1 MKLNIIRE
9 HIDIIDQK
17 LIKLLNDR
25 MEQAVMSRKLK
36 ETVEDTGREKF
47 IIDRIRDS
55 SRGLL
60 NPDFTEKLYK
70 MIIEESKRLQNEKKR
85 IIGFQGE
92 HGAYSE
98 EAAKAW
104 DKDIVTVPCVEFAD
118 VFEGVE
124 AGLFDYGIV
133 PVENNLGGIVGEVNS
148 LLLEKDLYVID
159 ALDIAVSHCLMMLPG
174 TDYREIRNAYS
185 HSQALSQCRE
195 FLSRNKLDPVPYY
208 DTAGAARMI
217 SNKHLKG
224 SAAIASK
231 LSAKLYNLEI
241 IKENVQD
248 LDNNRT
254 RFFIISRDNLKDF
267 KGSKGPK
274 GSKCSIVFSTE
285 HKAGTL
291 FSVLDE
297 FAKEK
302 INLTRIES
310 VPAAPGEF
318 AFFLDFLA
326 QEGSEEVKVIFEKLS
341 KITTNLKVLGFYN
354 ERNM

>member
-1 MKLNIIRE
+1 MKLNLLRE
-9 HIDIIDQK
+9 NIDIIDQK

-36 ETVEDTGREKF
+36 EKVEDTGREENVIEK
-47 IIDRIRDS
+47 IRDS
-55 SRGLL
+55 STGLL
-60 NPDFTEKLYK
+60 DPDFTEKLYRL
-70 MIIEESKRLQNEKKR
+70 IIEESKKLQNEKKM

-98 EAAKAW
+98 EAAKVW
-104 DKDIVTVPCVEFAD
+104 NRNIVTVPCVEFAD

-148 LLLEKDLYVID
+148 LLLKKDLKVID

-195 FLSRNKLDPVPYY
+195 FLSRNKLESIPYY

-217 SNKHLKG
+217 SRKQLKG

-241 IKENVQD
+241 IKENIQD
-248 LDNNRT
+248 RDNNRT
-254 RFFIISRDNLKDF
+254 RFFIISKEAV
-267 KGSKGPK
+267 KTVK

-291 FSVLDE
+291 FSVLDQ
-297 FAKEK
+297 FAKAK

-310 VPAAPGEF
+310 VPSEPGEF
-318 AFFLDFLA
+318 AFFLDFQA
-326 QEGSEEVKVIFEKLS
+326 EEGSEQMKNIFESLS
-341 KITTNLKVLGFYN
+341 KVTTNIKILGFYN
-354 ERNM
+354 ERSM

>member
-1 MKLNIIRE
+1 MKLNLLRE
-9 HIDIIDQK
+9 NIDIIDQR

-25 MEQAVMSRKLK
+25 MEQAVMSRKFK
-36 ETVEDTGREKF
+36 EKIEDSGREQAVLE
-47 IIDRIRDS
+47 RIRDS
-55 SRGLL
+55 STGLL

-70 MIIEESKRLQNEKKR
+70 LIISESKRLQNEKKK

-104 DKDIVTVPCVEFAD
+104 NNDIVTVPCVEFAD

-148 LLLEKDLYVID
+148 LLLQKDLKVID
-159 ALDIAVSHCLMMLPG
+159 ALDIAVAHCLMMLPG

-195 FLSRNKLDPVPYY
+195 FLSRNKLEPIPYY

-217 SNKHLKG
+217 SRKMLKG

-248 LDNNRT
+248 LDHNRT
-254 RFFIISRDNLKDF
+254 RFFIISKDD
-267 KGSKGPK
+267 KREKK

-291 FSVLDE
+291 FSVLDQ
-297 FAKEK
+297 FAKAK

-310 VPAAPGEF
+310 VPAAPGDF
-318 AFFLDFLA
+318 AFFLDFQA
-326 QEGSEEVKVIFEKLS
+326 EEGSEEVKDIFNKLS
-341 KITTNLKVLGFYN
+341 TVTTDLKVLGFYN
-354 ERNM
+354 ERSM